1 MLKILTY
8 QICNCFLRE
17 CFASFLKE
25 DGVNFGKDRLSVVS
39 SRIALIGWQS
49 YVVSYLRKRSRY
61 KKSRKRFRII
71 FLVVLLTWS
80 MCFSWP
86 RRAYW
91 KYLFDLRRYW
101 SRNSVLVGVQ
111 KYPVTFFHSIV
122 FHDFSTHEVNTFS
135 GKVRKF
141 KKISARNLERVYIT
155 NIDHIRVMIFLCVLL
170 MNYNEF

>member
-1 MLKILTY
+1 MLRF
-8 QICNCFLRE
+8 FLETRWRQ
-17 CFASFLKE
+17 
-25 DGVNFGKDRLSVVS
+25 FGEGSVVCRQLS
-39 SRIALIGWQS
+39 YRIDRMAIVRCIVQ
-49 YVVSYLRKRSRY
+49 SYLRKRSRY
-61 KKSRKRFRII
+61 KKSIKLFRII

-155 NIDHIRVMIFLCVLL
+155 NIDPIRVIIFLCVLL